1 MIKKNIKKE
10 MDEYFKKD
18 KTQEIQQISNNI
30 DSKINKNV
38 PNDAFINPN
47 TNPKL
52 ILDYIPQELFM
63 SFKKKNII
71 VNENNQINEKSFSP
85 QIDNK
90 FDIDNNNSKNNLT
103 NNILSSNEINKLKN
117 KNVCENNHFNS
128 LYFNDKNKELETSKK
143 NNSNTNTDTKNK
155 YDFQITDNRFNISEL
170 FTNNKDK
177 NNNINNDSIKQN
189 IKNNNLPTNSSK
201 DTPKNANKRY
211 NEDISYFDSFD
222 INKNINSNISN
233 NNNII
238 KNNILNN
245 NIINNL
251 LSSNSSYNNSTCN
264 GYSDHYINSV
274 LNISNTLTN
283 NSNYYSN
290 SLCNNY
296 GEKNK
301 LRNIEN
307 REKML
312 FEMEN
317 ERQKKINELIEEQKN
332 MFLQKEK
339 ENEEKALMEEE
350 KRKKEE
356 LKELE
361 AKDKTDENFKNNYNN
376 NNDKENYNDNF
387 FISKEKESCYDN
399 IRSNRKNQE
408 KAQTNNGSNKDKRN
422 QNIDCNNQ
430 FNNNQNDLKHYFRN
444 VKNENINSV
453 EKTSNRINYNNNN
466 YNYFFNNSNDNKE
479 ANSFNSKN
487 SQIVSPFIS
496 SVITDNNL
504 INKTSQNFSKNN
516 KKNFKST
523 KNFSKNSKTSNKI
536 KNLGNG
542 EDYQT
547 SSLQMLNLLNNDNK
561 YETCLINEIIRSDK
575 QNKLKRNKS
584 KRDFNFVGKEKIAK
598 KYNLYFNCFDP
609 KLYEEQREK
618 LLKDKKSALKM
629 KKSKSVSKILIL
641 DDYIGPN
648 LYNEQIENPDIGY
661 IIYKTNKKINSN
673 YSLNSMNTLN
683 SNYRNYN
690 NNDNQ
695 KIFYDSSQSLK
706 SIETYKNNGNKLYF

>member
-18 KTQEIQQISNNI
+18 KTQEIHQISNNI
-30 DSKINKNV
+30 ESKINKNAS
-38 PNDAFINPN
+38 NEAFINPN

-71 VNENNQINEKSFSP
+71 VNENNQINEKSISP

-90 FDIDNNNSKNNLT
+90 FDIDNNSKNNLS

-117 KNVCENNHFNS
+117 NNVCENNHFNS

-170 FTNNKDK
+170 FTNNKGK
-177 NNNINNDSIKQN
+177 NNNINNDSNKQN
-189 IKNNNLPTNSSK
+189 IKYKNLPTNSSK
-201 DTPKNANKRY
+201 DTLKNMNKRY
-211 NEDISYFDSFD
+211 NEELSYFDSFD

-233 NNNII
+233 NNNNNII
-238 KNNILNN
+238 KTNILSN

-290 SLCNNY
+290 SLYNNY

-307 REKML
+307 KEKMI

-317 ERQKKINELIEEQKN
+317 ERHKKINELIEGQKN
-332 MFLQKEK
+332 LFLQKEK
-339 ENEEKALMEEE
+339 EIQEKELMEEE
-350 KRKKEE
+350 KMKKEE
-356 LKELE
+356 LKS
-361 AKDKTDENFKNNYNN
+361 KNKTNENFKYYNN
-376 NNDKENYNDNF
+376 TNDKENYNENF

-399 IRSNRKNQE
+399 IRSYRNNQE
-408 KAQTNNGSNKDKRN
+408 KTQINNGSNKEKKN

-430 FNNNQNDLKHYFRN
+430 FNNNQNDLKYYFRDI
-444 VKNENINSV
+444 KNENINNV
-453 EKTSNRINYNNNN
+453 EKISNRTNYNNNN
-466 YNYFFNNSNDNKE
+466 NYFYNNSNVNKE
-479 ANSFNSKN
+479 ATSFYTKK

-496 SVITDNNL
+496 SVITDNNI
-504 INKTSQNFSKNN
+504 INKTSQNFNKNNKKN

-523 KNFSKNSKTSNKI
+523 KNFSKISKTSNKI
-536 KNLGNG
+536 KNSGTV

-547 SSLQMLNLLNNDNK
+547 SSLQMSNLLNNDNK
-561 YETCLINEIIRSDK
+561 YETYLINEIIRSNK

-618 LLKDKKSALKM
+618 LLNDRKGASKM
-629 KKSKSVSKILIL
+629 KKSKSMTKILVL
-641 DDYIGPN
+641 DDDIGPN

-673 YSLNSMNTLN
+673 YSLNSINTLN

-690 NNDNQ
+690 NNQNQ
-695 KIFYDSSQSLK
+695 KIFYNSNQSIN
-706 SIETYKNNGNKLYF
+706 SIEIYKNNYNKLYF